1 MAAPTPVNAQI
12 TDAVTQ
18 ANVKVVGE
26 APAMAMGNIYQAMAH
41 STGILYEN
49 AVAAQQQQNVDA
61 QSATTQGVEEIYS
74 VDTASTGM
82 ATDKI
87 LYGSL
92 PTLPGGAK
100 P

>member
-26 APAMAMGNIYQAMAH
+26 APAQAIGNIYQTLAH
-41 STGILYEN
+41 STGIQFEN
-49 AVAAQQQQNVDA
+49 AVAEQQQQNADV
-61 QSATTQGVEEIYS
+61 QSATIQGVSEIYS
-74 VDTASTGM
+74 VDTAATGM

-92 PTLPGGAK
+92 PTPPGVKK

>member
-1 MAAPTPVNAQI
+1 MAAPTAVNDQI

-41 STGILYEN
+41 STGIQFEN
-49 AVAAQQQQNVDA
+49 AVAEQQQQNVDV

-74 VDTASTGM
+74 VDTASTGA
-82 ATDKI
+82 ATDGI

-92 PTLPGGAK
+92 PKPPGVNK